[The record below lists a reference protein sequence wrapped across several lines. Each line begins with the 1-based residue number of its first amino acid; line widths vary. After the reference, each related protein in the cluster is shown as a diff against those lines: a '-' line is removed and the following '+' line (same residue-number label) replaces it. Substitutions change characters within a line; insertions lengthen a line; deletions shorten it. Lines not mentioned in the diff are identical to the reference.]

1 MSNSKPHITYIGK
14 FDNRGSRIPFEL
26 YYLDKKI
33 LAATERRKAYEMRSM
48 ETGFSICSQDEIKT
62 RGVVGPAGVVVRSPR
77 VAKRAEKYMCDM
89 TANLQ

>member
-1 MSNSKPHITYIGK
+1 MKYFIVMSNSKPHITYIGK

-33 LAATERRKAYEMRSM
+33 LAVTERRKAYELRSM

-62 RGVVGPAGVVVRSPR
+62 RVVVAGVVVRSPR
-77 VAKRAEKYMCDM
+77 VAKRGRNICE
-89 TANLQ
+89 T